1 MGRTCCVYDCNTNY
15 KSEVKRRKVEA
26 EDVHVY
32 RLPNPKKFPKQHDD
46 WVSVLTKINANL
58 NITNDTVVCSKHWP
72 PNKPT
77 FTHYGKERP
86 VDPPS
91 VFDKIPASIVPLPP
105 PPNRRTFRS
114 SCHEQNQQPDQL
126 PVFEEIDR
134 LRFSTTKECFVNRV
148 ERFSSSIPR
157 SMRRGA
163 HSSMTIL

>member
-91 VFDKIPASIVPLPP
+91 VFDKIPASIVSPPP

-114 SCHEQNQQPDQL
+114 SCHERNRQPDQL

-134 LRFSTTKECFVNRV
+134 YDFQQLKSVLSTGSRDFRV
-148 ERFSSSIPR
+148 PFRD
-157 SMRRGA
+157 
-163 HSSMTIL
+163 